1 MSDKH
6 RTPGT
11 AGGVGVG
18 VAWVITVAATVTLV
32 YLLWV

>member
-6 RTPGT
+6 RTSGS
-11 AGGVGVG
+11 AGGVGVA
-18 VAWVITVAATVTLV
+18 VAWAITVAATVTLV